1 MVYICSI
8 TGKQLHDL
16 HKVSLYTLLF
26 FAQPTYSRISL
37 IGSQRY
43 NFLILTISS
52 SNNRD
57 IDINVY
63 SLQNYQFYYD
73 ALIS

>member
-16 HKVSLYTLLF
+16 HKVSLYTEYIFF

-43 NFLILTISS
+43 KRF
-52 SNNRD
+52 
-57 IDINVY
+57 
-63 SLQNYQFYYD
+63 
-73 ALIS
+73 